1 MPENEGFSLT
11 TVWNT
16 ISEALSKWG
25 LKVVAAIVVLIIG
38 LIIARAVRR
47 SMGRRLG
54 KTKLD
59 NTLALFFAALTYY
72 LLMTVVVIFVLGL
85 FGIETTSLVAVIG
98 AAGLAIGLALQGA
111 LSNFAAGVMLLV
123 FRPLKVGD
131 LVEAAG
137 VIGVVAE
144 IGMFSIKL
152 DTPDNIRIS
161 MPNSKVYGEVIKNYT
176 HHDKRR
182 NDMVVGVS
190 YSDDIGLAI
199 KTIEKVI
206 DADPRALKD
215 PAPQV
220 AVGELADSSVNI
232 LVRPWCKPADYFSL
246 RFDLTRKFKEELE
259 AAGCSIPFPQ
269 NDVHLHR
276 VDVDSSTGQA
286 A

>member
-1 MPENEGFSLT
+1 MNMPENEGFSLT

-16 ISEALSKWG
+16 ITEALSTWG

-38 LIIARAVRR
+38 LIVARVVRR

-131 LVEAAG
+131 MVEVAG
-137 VIGVVAE
+137 VVGVVAE
-144 IGMFSIKL
+144 IGMFSMKL
-152 DTPDNIRIS
+152 DTPDNIRVNL
-161 MPNSKVYGEVIKNYT
+161 PNSKVYGDVVKNFT
-176 HHDKRR
+176 HHETRR
-182 NDMVVGVS
+182 NDMVVGIS
-190 YSDDIGLAI
+190 YTDDIGRAI
-199 KTIEKVI
+199 ETIEKVI
-206 DADPRALKD
+206 EAEPRALKD
-215 PAPQV
+215 PASQI
-220 AVGELADSSVNI
+220 AVGELGDSSVNI

-246 RFDLTRKFKEELE
+246 RFDLTRRFKEELE

-269 NDVHLHR
+269 QDVHLHR
-276 VDVDSSTGQA
+276 IA
-286 A
+286 

>member
-1 MPENEGFSLT
+1 MNMPENEGFSLT

-16 ISEALSKWG
+16 ITEALSTWG

-38 LIIARAVRR
+38 LIVARAVRR

-131 LVEAAG
+131 MVEVAG
-137 VIGVVAE
+137 VVGVVAE
-144 IGMFSIKL
+144 IGMFSMKL
-152 DTPDNIRIS
+152 DTPDNIRVNL
-161 MPNSKVYGEVIKNYT
+161 PNSKVYGDVVKNFT
-176 HHDKRR
+176 HHETRR
-182 NDMVVGVS
+182 NDMVVGIS
-190 YSDDIGLAI
+190 YTDDIGRAI
-199 KTIEKVI
+199 ETIEKVI
-206 DADPRALKD
+206 EAEPRALKD
-215 PAPQV
+215 PASQI
-220 AVGELADSSVNI
+220 AVGELGDSSVNI

-246 RFDLTRKFKEELE
+246 RFDLTRRFKEELE

-269 NDVHLHR
+269 QDVHLHR
-276 VDVDSSTGQA
+276 IA
-286 A
+286 

>member
-16 ISEALSKWG
+16 ITEALSTWG

-38 LIIARAVRR
+38 LIVARAVRR

-131 LVEAAG
+131 MVEVAG
-137 VIGVVAE
+137 VVGVVAE
-144 IGMFSIKL
+144 IGMFSMKL
-152 DTPDNIRIS
+152 DTPDNIRVNL
-161 MPNSKVYGEVIKNYT
+161 PNSKVYGDVVKNFT
-176 HHDKRR
+176 HHQTRR
-182 NDMVVGVS
+182 NDMVVGIS
-190 YSDDIGLAI
+190 YTDDIGRAI
-199 KTIEKVI
+199 ETIEKVI
-206 DADPRALKD
+206 EAEPRALKD
-215 PAPQV
+215 PAPQI
-220 AVGELADSSVNI
+220 AVGELGDSSVNI

-246 RFDLTRKFKEELE
+246 RFDLTRRFKEELE

-269 NDVHLHR
+269 QDVHLHR
-276 VDVDSSTGQA
+276 IA
-286 A
+286 